1 MPLKETQALLALLY
15 TDEGFR
21 EAFFRAPQEC
31 ARQFGLGEAEAET
44 LARIDPGGVARF
56 ADCLKG
62 KRALDARKTLPLT
75 HRALGARFDKELFAA
90 ISEPP
95 APGRHRADAAAL
107 ARRLARLSVE
117 GRAEP
122 VWIGDLARFEMAF
135 VTAGSR
141 RTGVWLR
148 LFRHPVAQIA
158 TQLARGEAPNARR
171 RPSVGVW
178 LRLFGSRLFY
188 WPER

>member
-1 MPLKETQALLALLY
+1 MPLKETQALLARLY
-15 TDEGFR
+15 TDDVFR
-21 EAFFRAPQEC
+21 EAFFRAPLEC
-31 ARQFGLGEAEAET
+31 ARRYGLGEAEAET
-44 LARIDPGGVARF
+44 LARIDRAAVARF

-75 HRALGARFDKELFAA
+75 QRALGARFDSALYAA
-90 ISEPP
+90 ISGPP

-107 ARRLARLSVE
+107 ARRLARFSAE

-135 VTAGSR
+135 VTANSR
-141 RTGVWLR
+141 RTGLWLR
-148 LFRHPVAQIA
+148 FFRYPVAEVA
-158 TQLARGEAPNARR
+158 TRLARGDEPGASR

-188 WPER
+188 FLA